1 MLPDLPATAVDFLI
15 QMLSRIP
22 EVQLIVVFMVESLI
36 IGFIELALKQD
47 KKVGIARLFF
57 CYWQVNVFVSGLFVW
72 LLYLFC
78 LPCIWPDW
86 LVLMPGQRN
95 PICVERFTFC
105 CL

>member
-1 MLPDLPATAVDFLI
+1 MLPDLPATAVDFPI

-57 CYWQVNVFVSGLFVW
+57 GY
-72 LLYLFC
+72 
-78 LPCIWPDW
+78 
-86 LVLMPGQRN
+86 
-95 PICVERFTFC
+95 
-105 CL
+105 